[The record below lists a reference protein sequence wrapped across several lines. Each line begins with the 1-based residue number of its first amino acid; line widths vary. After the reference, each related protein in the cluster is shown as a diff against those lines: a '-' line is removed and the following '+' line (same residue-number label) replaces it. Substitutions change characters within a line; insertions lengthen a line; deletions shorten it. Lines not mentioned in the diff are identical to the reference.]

1 MSIKDDLNT
10 YERVKEFLK
19 FHAISAVRL
28 KIMIILFYGSQRTK
42 DLRVLTKIESSSISH
57 AIKHL
62 EKEGIV
68 LRKGDYF
75 YLSELGEILVPQ
87 LVSTI
92 KMQYVLK
99 KYQKLWLDHTIEAIP
114 QNLLMSIGDLSYSQF
129 LESEPT
135 DIHKTHEKHI
145 QVVKDSKELKGVS
158 PIFYPIYTEVF
169 TSIIENGVKVE
180 LILTDE
186 VLKRTLNSQEQGIED
201 MKKLSKTGNLT
212 IWKIEDAK
220 VAFTVTDKLM
230 TLGLFL
236 SNGMY
241 DSNRLL
247 VSDHMDSLAW
257 ADKLFE
263 HYRQKA
269 EKFEF

>member
-1 MSIKDDLNT
+1 MSIKDNLNT
-10 YERVKEFLK
+10 YEKVKEFLK

-28 KIMIILFYGSQRTK
+28 KIMIILFNGPQRTK
-42 DLRVLTKIESSSISH
+42 DLRSITGIESSSISH
-57 AIKHL
+57 AIKNL
-62 EKEGIV
+62 EKEEIV
-68 LRKGDYF
+68 LRKEDYF

-92 KMQYVLK
+92 KTQYVLK
-99 KYQKLWLDHTIEAIP
+99 NFQRLWFDHTIEAIP
-114 QNLLMSIGDLSYSQF
+114 QDLLLDIGDLSYSQF

-135 DIHKTHEKHI
+135 DIYRTHEKHI
-145 QVVKDSKELKGVS
+145 HIVKGSKELKGVS

-169 TSIIENGVKVE
+169 TSIIENGVRVE

-186 VLKRTLNSQEQGIED
+186 VLKRTLNSQEQGMED
-201 MKKLSKTGNLT
+201 MKELLSTGNLT
-212 IWKIEDAK
+212 LWKIEDAK

-247 VSDHMDSLAW
+247 VSDHKDSLAW
-257 ADKLFE
+257 ANKLFE
-263 HYRQKA
+263 YYRQKA
-269 EKFEF
+269 EKFEI

>member
-10 YERVKEFLK
+10 YENVKEFLK

-28 KIMIILFYGSQRTK
+28 KIMIILFHGPQRTK
-42 DLRVLTKIESSSISH
+42 ELKGLTGVESSSISH
-57 AIKHL
+57 AIKNL

-68 LRKGDYF
+68 SRKGDYF

-87 LVSTI
+87 LASII
-92 KMQYVLK
+92 KTQYVLK
-99 KYQKLWLDHTIEAIP
+99 KFQRLWLDHTTEAIP
-114 QNLLMSIGDLSYSQF
+114 QDLLMNIGDLSYSQF

-135 DIHKTHEKHI
+135 DIYKTHEKHI
-145 QVVKDSKELKGVS
+145 QVVKGSKELKGVS

-169 TSIIENGVKVE
+169 NSIIENGVKVE

-186 VLKRTLNSQEQGIED
+186 VLKRTLNSQEHGIED
-201 MKKLSKTGNLT
+201 MKKLLSTGNLT
-212 IWKIEDAK
+212 IWKIKDAK

-247 VSDHMDSLAW
+247 VSDHNDSLAW
-257 ADKLFE
+257 ANKLFE
-263 HYRQKA
+263 YYRQKA
-269 EKFEF
+269 EKFEL